1 MSACWLNFNFYFFPF
16 RVSFIFFFAFVHYA
30 LSVEINCKYYGYDWN
45 NWGNRYTCA
54 ATLNNVLKANVTV
67 TAVTG
72 DHNPQRSFDDVEAVE
87 IHGQTTRFL
96 LKGLTNIFPEMDQ
109 LYIFRSDLKYL
120 ERSDFVSYTQLKT
133 ISLSRNHLSTN
144 TIDFDTFEDLINL
157 EYFSLSFNQLTA
169 IPKLWTLVKL
179 KELYLFENSIES
191 LSVDDLANNKNSR
204 FSGFITINC
213 NSLSRSCSTRL
224 PA

>member
-1 MSACWLNFNFYFFPF
+1 M
-16 RVSFIFFFAFVHYA
+16 
-30 LSVEINCKYYGYDWN
+30 
-45 NWGNRYTCA
+45 
-54 ATLNNVLKANVTV
+54 
-67 TAVTG
+67 
-72 DHNPQRSFDDVEAVE
+72 
-87 IHGQTTRFL
+87 
-96 LKGLTNIFPEMDQ
+96 KGLTNIFPEMDQ

-191 LSVDDLANNKNSR
+191 LSVDDLANNKNLEFLWIYHNKLQFVEPQLFDSLTSLK
-204 FSGFITINC
+204 FADFNNNKCINAQYRKWDLEKFRTDVKEKC
-213 NSLSRSCSTRL
+213 TNKVTE
-224 PA
+224 